1 MFAARPSRS
10 PATRLLI
17 AGLVAALIAAPGCR
31 GNSSL
36 PTAPQLPNQTG
47 AALFSIE
54 IQARARAVAVG
65 QQLALRVQG
74 KDDRDTPIDVT
85 ATWKSSDPTVAR
97 VDAQG
102 NVTGLKKGNVTITAT
117 TKTPPREATIQLTVL
132 GPGETA
138 PSSGGGMGFGGDDLD
153 SAGSFPGFDPAGD
166 DPTSPPADDG
176 AASPGA
182 ATTGGPPAPP
192 GLDLS
197 VYPAVPRVAP
207 GERIRLVA
215 LQGPKGGEAPA
226 AAVWRSADPA
236 IATVDDAGVV
246 TARKAGRVTITASS
260 LVYPALTQQVELAV
274 IAPAPVQAIRGI
286 RISPSRVAMNVG
298 ETFWLLA
305 EVPTNDGGYDPLIHW
320 ESGDPE
326 VVVVSETG
334 QVTAMGPGT
343 TTITAVAAGYT
354 AGDLSAVVPVE
365 VRNVSIGR
373 TSSW

>member
-1 MFAARPSRS
+1 MFAARPTRS
-10 PATRLLI
+10 PAMRLLY
-17 AGLVAALIAAPGCR
+17 AGLVAALIGAPGCR
-31 GNSSL
+31 GNSNL
-36 PTAPQLPNQTG
+36 PTAPQVPNQTG

-54 IQARARAVAVG
+54 IQARTKAVAIG
-65 QQLALRVQG
+65 QQVPLRVQG

-85 ATWKSSDPTVAR
+85 ATWKSSDATIAR

-102 NVTGLKKGNVTITAT
+102 TVTGLKKGRVTITAT
-117 TKTPPREATIQLTVL
+117 TKSPPREATLELTVL

-138 PSSGGGMGFGGDDLD
+138 PATGGSGMSFGGGDLD
-153 SAGSFPGFDPAGD
+153 SAGSFPGFDPDSGGPS
-166 DPTSPPADDG
+166 PTADDDG
-176 AASPGA
+176 ALA
-182 ATTGGPPAPP
+182 GGSPAPA
-192 GLDLS
+192 GLALA

-226 AAVWRSADPA
+226 AAVWRSADAA

-260 LVYPALTQQVELAV
+260 LAYPALTQQVELSV
-274 IAPAPVQAIRGI
+274 IAPVPVAAIRGI

-373 TSSW
+373 TTVF

>member
-1 MFAARPSRS
+1 MSAARPTRS
-10 PATRLLI
+10 PALRLLH
-17 AGLVAALIAAPGCR
+17 AGLIAALLVAPGCK
-31 GNSSL
+31 GNSNL
-36 PTAPQLPNQTG
+36 PTAPQVPNQTG

-54 IQARARAVAVG
+54 IQARTKAVAVG
-65 QQLALRVQG
+65 QQLPLRVQG

-85 ATWKSSDPTVAR
+85 ATWRSSDPTVAR

-102 NVTGLKKGNVTITAT
+102 NVTALKKGRVTITAT
-117 TKTPPREATIQLTVL
+117 TKTPPREATIELNVL
-132 GPGETA
+132 GPGEA
-138 PSSGGGMGFGGDDLD
+138 ASAIDDGFGFGGDDVD
-153 SAGSFPGFDPAGD
+153 GQGSFPGFGADPGASTPPQAGD
-166 DPTSPPADDG
+166 GTV
-176 AASPGA
+176 AA
-182 ATTGGPPAPP
+182 GPPAPA
-192 GLDLS
+192 GLDLA

-226 AAVWRSADPA
+226 AAVWRSADPEV
-236 IATVDDAGVV
+236 ATVDDAGVV
-246 TARKAGRVTITASS
+246 TARKAGRVMITASS
-260 LVYPALTQQVELAV
+260 LVYPALTHQVELSV
-274 IAPAPVQAIRGI
+274 IAPAPVTAIRGI

-320 ESGDPE
+320 ESGDPDI
-326 VVVVSETG
+326 VVVSETG

-365 VRNVSIGR
+365 VRNVSMGR
-373 TSSW
+373 TSTW